1 MIGAIR
7 RLESRFSVSKAA
19 LTVGVM
25 TLLTKLVALVR
36 DALLASR
43 IGPGP
48 ELDAYYAA
56 FRLPDFIFNIF
67 VLGTL
72 SVAFIPV
79 FTQQLTKDRAQAER
93 LAASVL
99 SIAGGAMLLVCAVLF
114 LAVEP
119 LTKAIAPGFDGAQFD
134 LTVRLTKVFLL
145 SPVLFTVSSV
155 YSAVLNSHKRFFV
168 VSLAPLLYNVG
179 IILGVVF
186 GYAQFGI
193 LGVGGGVILGALLY
207 LTVLIPEAARTGFA
221 YRPTLD
227 LKDPALLRIGRLFWP
242 RLFALDSSQVSL
254 LIATV
259 VGSSLSEGTISVYNF
274 ANNLQA
280 VPLGLFAF
288 SFAVAAF
295 PALSEARAKGDD
307 RGFLLLLSKTLG
319 QILFFII
326 PSAVLLLV
334 LRAYAVRI
342 PLGYGKFGWDDTIS
356 TFTTLGV
363 FAFGLLGQAVVPT
376 LSRAFYARHDTKTP
390 VLASVSATAIN
401 AAAAYWFGH
410 RYGSAGLAAAF
421 VLANALNAV
430 LLFVL
435 LRGRLIGEGL
445 HHETREVLDRP
456 LISGAVK
463 ILTASAALGL
473 ATYAAVY
480 LAEPFVNTRT
490 VLGIAAQAA
499 AAATLGVLVFTYVAK
514 RLGIPQVTVTVE
526 YLRKVWYT
534 VKHLW

>member
-1 MIGAIR
+1 MIGTIR

-79 FTQQLTKDRAQAER
+79 FTHQLTKNRAQAER

-99 SIAGGAMLLVCAVLF
+99 SIAGAVMLLGCASLF

-119 LTKAIAPGFDGAQFD
+119 LTRAVAPGFTGPQFD

-145 SPVLFTVSSV
+145 SPIIFTISSV

-186 GYAQFGI
+186 GYSRFGI

-207 LTVLIPEAARTGFA
+207 LTALIPEAARAGFS
-221 YRPTLD
+221 YRPTLN
-227 LKDPALLRIGRLFWP
+227 LKDPALAQIGRLFWP

-295 PALSEARAKGDD
+295 PALSETRARGDS
-307 RGFLLLLSKTLG
+307 RGFVLLLSKTLG

-363 FAFGLLGQAVVPT
+363 FAFGLLGQAAVPI
-376 LSRAFYARHDTKTP
+376 LARAFYARHDTKTP
-390 VLASVSATAIN
+390 VIVSLSATATN

-421 VLANALNAV
+421 VLANTLNAV
-430 LLFVL
+430 FLFVL
-435 LRGRLIGEGL
+435 LRSRLVGEGL
-445 HHETREVLDRP
+445 QHETRELLDRP
-456 LISGAVK
+456 LISGALKV
-463 ILTASAALGL
+463 LTASAALGL
-473 ATYAAVY
+473 VTYAAVY
-480 LAEPFVNTRT
+480 LVEPFVNTRT
-490 VLGIAAQAA
+490 VLGIVAQAGVA
-499 AAATLGVLVFTYVAK
+499 AALGVIVFAYVAK
-514 RLGIPQVTVTVE
+514 RLGIVQVTVTVE